1 MQISPHES
9 TIASDKTG
17 GIELFMMNKL
27 APKLKNWLFLVGLL
41 LAAVILTGTMLRPQ
55 PANPQVAEATPT
67 PTATKALSLHSFAG
81 EQITPTPQPTMPGI
95 AIPGWTSIKIKA
107 GETIVNV
114 PFYNPEQNKDWY
126 YLTFQ
131 LTMADT
137 EKVLFT
143 TGLIPPGQYCNLV
156 SLDFALE
163 AGTYEGTLFVQ
174 PYTMDSLGTTNN
186 MVMPLEIIVYE

>member
-1 MQISPHES
+1 M
-9 TIASDKTG
+9 G
-17 GIELFMMNKL
+17 GIELFMMNKKE
-27 APKLKNWLFLVGLL
+27 PKLKNWLFLVGIL
-41 LAAVILTGTMLRPQ
+41 LAAVILAGAVLRPQ
-55 PANPQVAEATPT
+55 HVEPQATEASPTSEATKT
-67 PTATKALSLHSFAG
+67 LSIHTFAG
-81 EQITPTPQPTMPGI
+81 EQITPTPRPTMPGI

-131 LTMADT
+131 LTLTDT
-137 EKVLFT
+137 DEVLFT

-156 SLDFALE
+156 SMEFALE

-186 MVMPLEIIVYE
+186 MIMPLEIIVYE